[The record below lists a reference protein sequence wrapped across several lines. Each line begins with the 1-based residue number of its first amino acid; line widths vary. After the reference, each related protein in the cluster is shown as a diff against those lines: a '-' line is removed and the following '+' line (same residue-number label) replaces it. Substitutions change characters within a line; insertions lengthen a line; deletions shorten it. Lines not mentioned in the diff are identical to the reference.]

1 MAERK
6 KSVVLG
12 GVSTQVSNQP
22 GSYTGYVVTTTMS
35 AAAVT
40 LQDGNTIK
48 GVATAH
54 PTTAI
59 TAANPGVV
67 TTAAA
72 HGLSS
77 NDVVTLTGVEG
88 MVEILATTRYTI
100 TVIDATSFS
109 IGVSTIGYTAHTAGT
124 GTVNKVNLGVV
135 FDVIPASSAAG
146 TVKTISPPIKL
157 DAGFSTT
164 ATGTGTIVFLFD

>member
-22 GSYTGYVVTTTMS
+22 GSYTGYVITAAMS
-35 AAAVT
+35 AATVT
-40 LQDGNTIK
+40 LQDGNTIN
-48 GVATAH
+48 GVATMHA
-54 PTTAI
+54 TTVI
-59 TAANPGVV
+59 SKANPGVV

-72 HGLSS
+72 HGLSTG
-77 NDVVTLTGVEG
+77 DVVTLTGVAG

-100 TVIDATSFS
+100 TVINTTSFS
-109 IGVSTIGYTAHTAGT
+109 IGVDTSAYTLHTAGT

-135 FDVIPASSAAG
+135 FEVIPASSAAG
-146 TVKTISPPIKL
+146 TTKTLNSPIKL

-164 ATGTGTIVFLFD
+164 TVATGTITFLFD

>member
-22 GSYTGYVVTTTMS
+22 GYYAGYVVTATTS
-35 AAAVT
+35 AATVT
-40 LQDGNTIK
+40 LQDGNTIN

-54 PTTAI
+54 ATTAI
-59 TAANPGVV
+59 TQANPGVV
-67 TTAAA
+67 TCAAA
-72 HGLSS
+72 HGLST
-77 NDVVTLTGVEG
+77 NDVVTLTGVAG
-88 MVEILATTRYTI
+88 MVEILSTTRYTI

-109 IGVSTIGYTAHTAGT
+109 IGVNTTGYTAHTAGT
-124 GTVNKVNLGVV
+124 GTVNKVNLGTV
-135 FDVIPASSAAG
+135 FDVIPASATAG

-164 ATGTGTIVFLFD
+164 TTATGTVVFLYD

>member
-12 GVSTQVSNQP
+12 SVSTQVSNQP
-22 GSYTGYVVTTTMS
+22 GYYWGYVVTTGLS

-40 LQDGNTIK
+40 LQDGNTIS
-48 GVATAH
+48 GVATMHA
-54 PTTAI
+54 TTAI
-59 TAANPGVV
+59 TQANPGVV

-72 HGLSS
+72 HGLSTG
-77 NDVVTLTGVEG
+77 NVVTLTGVLG

-100 TVIDATSFS
+100 TVINATSFS
-109 IGVSTIGYTAHTAGT
+109 IGVDTTAYTAHTAGS
-124 GTVNKVNLGVV
+124 GTVNKVNLGVA
-135 FDVIPASSAAG
+135 FEVIPASSAAG
-146 TVKTISPPIKL
+146 TTKTLNSPIKL

-164 ATGTGTIVFLFD
+164 ATGTGTVTFLYD

>member
-12 GVSTQVSNQP
+12 GVPAQVSNQP
-22 GSYTGYVVTTTMS
+22 GSYTGYVVTTAMS

-40 LQDGNTIK
+40 LQDGNTIN
-48 GVATAH
+48 GVATVH
-54 PTTAI
+54 GTTAI
-59 TAANPGVV
+59 TQANPGVV

-72 HGLSS
+72 HGLST
-77 NDVVTLTGVEG
+77 NDVVTLTGVAG
-88 MVEILATTRYTI
+88 MVEILGTTRYTI
-100 TVIDATSFS
+100 TVISATSFS
-109 IGVSTIGYTAHTAGT
+109 IGVNTTAYTPHTAGT
-124 GTVNKVNLGVV
+124 GTVNKVNLGTV

-164 ATGTGTIVFLFD
+164 TAATGTVVFLFD